1 MTQAVAATAEAQ
13 LVARMRMGDR
23 RAFEQL
29 YREHH
34 PRLWRF
40 LNKLLRRPHLID
52 EVLNDTMMVVWSRI
66 DDFAGNSRLSTWMFG
81 IAYRQAMNALRR
93 LDEPVEQ
100 ADDDRAADLDDA
112 GPEQSAGRMWSHQ
125 ALNTA
130 MAALSPVHRA
140 VVTLTYEQ
148 ELGYR
153 EIADIMD
160 CPVDTVK
167 TRMFHAR
174 RQLRRSLSGE
184 LDDWV

>member
-1 MTQAVAATAEAQ
+1 MTQAGAATAEAL
-13 LVARMRMGDR
+13 LVARMRTGDR

-29 YREHH
+29 YREQHA
-34 PRLWRF
+34 RLWRF
-40 LNKLLRRPHLID
+40 LHKLLRRPHLID
-52 EVLNDTMMVVWSRI
+52 EVLNDTMMVVWSKI

-93 LDEPVEQ
+93 LDEPIELGEEE
-100 ADDDRAADLDDA
+100 RADLDVA
-112 GPEQSAGRMWSHQ
+112 GPEQAAGRTWSHQ
-125 ALNTA
+125 ALNAA
-130 MAALSPVHRA
+130 MATLSPVHRA

-153 EIADIMD
+153 EIAEIMD

-174 RQLRRSLSGE
+174 RQLRRSLPGE
-184 LDDWV
+184 LADWV